1 MKSVEILISN
11 YNVGPVIELNIE
23 SIRART
29 DYPNYSIIVH
39 DDSTEGID
47 YRGPDALHTDRA
59 YLEQVEA
66 KGWIRLIRSTTRE
79 RWEKDKANFGPGTHP
94 AAYYHGCAVNVLINE
109 TCRADYAMLLD
120 CDVFI
125 TDPTWLSRM
134 IAFMDDKTLVASHEW
149 QPGWRQSGI
158 YIPGW
163 CRPTFLML
171 NMAVYHDGME
181 VDWRGG
187 SSTID
192 REPFKTLLAM
202 GWSGQRDN
210 PICGDGVAFDPGSS
224 LWVQMKV
231 NNPKNYKSV
240 NLPREMELKYH
251 HFNNGSLR
259 SLAPHERLLV
269 DKELALIRGRS

>member
-1 MKSVEILISN
+1 MKSVEILIPN
-11 YNVGPVIELNIE
+11 HDVGPVIELNIE

-29 DYPNYSIIVH
+29 NYPHYSIIVH

-47 YRGPDALHTDRA
+47 YRGSDAPHTDRA
-59 YLEQVEA
+59 YLEKIEA
-66 KGWIRLIRSTTRE
+66 QGWIRLIRSTTRK
-79 RWEKDKANFGPGTHP
+79 RWEKDKANFAPGHP
-94 AAYYHGCAVNVLINE
+94 APYYHGCALNVLINE

-125 TDPTWLSRM
+125 TDRTWLSRM
-134 IAFMDDKTLVASHEW
+134 IAFMDDETLVASHEW
-149 QPGWRQSGI
+149 QPGWRQSGF
-158 YIPGW
+158 YVPGW

-171 NMAVYHDGME
+171 NMAAYHDGME

-202 GWSGQRDN
+202 GLSGERDTPTCN
-210 PICGDGVAFDPGSS
+210 NGVAFDPGSS
-224 LWVQMKV
+224 LWAKLKV
-231 NNPKNYKSV
+231 DNPKHYKSV

-259 SLAPHERLLV
+259 SLFPKERELV
-269 DKELALIRGRS
+269 DKELALIRRRA